1 MFEGRDLS
9 CEIVNEVN
17 RAFVF
22 ETGPIRPLID
32 FLQSE
37 QAGKKFKFQKKWYE
51 EFNLLE
57 CSISKDTAFALF
69 ADALALLVREITSI
83 VLSLFSHPFLRF
95 YL

>member
-1 MFEGRDLS
+1 MFEGRDPS

-37 QAGKKFKFQKKWYE
+37 QAGKSLSFKKSGTKNSICLNVQSPKTLP
-51 EFNLLE
+51 LL
-57 CSISKDTAFALF
+57 CLQM
-69 ADALALLVREITSI
+69 LW
-83 VLSLFSHPFLRF
+83 LSW
-95 YL
+95 